1 MFNANHKDARIF
13 FIVDSEQVFIILIT
27 FLSSS
32 FAEKLEFGAHFKK
45 QNKTKKKSFIKWL

>member
-1 MFNANHKDARIF
+1 MPEYF
-13 FIVDSEQVFIILIT
+13 FIVDFEQVFIILIT

-45 QNKTKKKSFIKWL
+45 QNKTKKIFYKVAMTL